1 MPSYQ
6 TETTGASG
14 GSPASLDYV
23 TTQAFMKNAPAG
35 DTIQGPVTLANQ
47 TAAPATPTG
56 AAVMY
61 STGGV
66 LTYINP
72 QGLSNTIVG
81 SQGGLTSAPAAI
93 TGTVA
98 ETVLQSMSLP
108 ANDAI
113 ASAVYK
119 MVGWGVFSTTGTPGN
134 TVFTLRLGGVAGT
147 SLAASANIALTAS
160 LTNAQ
165 YNYEARINFL
175 SPTSIT
181 ADVEMTINTAA
192 GGAANEYLFA
202 TTAAVAVS
210 LTTTKAWVL
219 DITPGASG
227 NSIQLLGGWSERVA

>member
-1 MPSYQ
+1 LP
-6 TETTGASG
+6 TTIVTGGTNGILAAET
-14 GSPASLDYV
+14 
-23 TTQAFMKNAPAG
+23 AG
-35 DTIQGPVTLANQ
+35 DTLQGPLTLTNQAVPPSTPAN
-47 TAAPATPTG
+47 

-81 SQGGLTSAPAAI
+81 SQGGMTAAAPAI

-113 ASAVYK
+113 PSAVYK
-119 MVGWGVFSTTGTPGN
+119 IVGWGVFSTTASPGN
-134 TVFTLRLGGVAGT
+134 TVFTSRLGGVAGT
-147 SLAASANIALTAS
+147 SLMASANIVLGAS

-165 YNYEARINFL
+165 FNYEARLNFL
-175 SPTSIT
+175 TATSIT
-181 ADVEMTINTAA
+181 CDLEMTINTAA
-192 GGAANEYLFA
+192 GGAATEYLVA
-202 TTAAVAVS
+202 TTAPVTVS
-210 LTTTKAWVL
+210 LSTTKAWVL

-227 NSIQLLGGWSERVA
+227 NSIQLLGGWTERVA